1 MGRLKAKGAS
11 VQGRILFV
19 DDEPEILRAVK
30 FYLEDEDFEV
40 HITEE
45 GNRAVELAEALRPD
59 LIILDVMMPVTDG
72 IQVCRQ
78 LRSRSRTRLIPIIF
92 LTAREA
98 VEDKIKGLEAG
109 GDDYITK
116 PFSNQELLA
125 RIRAH
130 IKRSQEELSS
140 HPVTGLPGALTVENE
155 VNGLIQEGRIFT
167 AVFAAMEHFRPFQ
180 EAYGVSRGERLLL
193 YLARTLEEALDDCG
207 AEGCFLGQ
215 PSYDEC
221 LLVVPPDRA
230 AEVCARAADLF
241 EGGKLEHYLEQ
252 HRRLGELTYYDYRG
266 DLVRAPLVFL
276 AMGGVCNSN
285 RFVATYTA
293 LAEWGAQVLLK
304 ARALGRSGHVLEE

>member
-1 MGRLKAKGAS
+1 M
-11 VQGRILFV
+11 QGRILVV

-40 HITEE
+40 HVTED
-45 GNRAVELAEALRPD
+45 GSRAAELAEALHPD

-109 GDDYITK
+109 GDDYVTK

-125 RIRAH
+125 RIKAH
-130 IKRSQEELSS
+130 IKRSREELSS
-140 HPVTGLPGALTVENE
+140 HPVTGLPGAVTVEDE
-155 VNGLIQEGRIFT
+155 VNRRLHAGEIFT
-167 AVFAAMEHFRPFQ
+167 AVFAAMEHYRPFQ

-193 YLARTLEEALDDCG
+193 HMARTLEEALDACG

-215 PSYDEC
+215 PSYEEC
-221 LLVVPPDRA
+221 ILLLPPDRA
-230 AEVCARAADLF
+230 NEVCSRAVAIF
-241 EGGKLEHYLEQ
+241 EEGKLDHYLEQ

-276 AMGGVCNSN
+276 ALGGVCNSK
-285 RFVATYTA
+285 RFIATYAA

-304 ARALGRSGHVLEE
+304 ARARGRGGHVLEE